1 MANCIS
7 NEIIFLA
14 DTNFLGDYKSGV
26 FKVRYSKAVKKQL
39 INTIYVLTE
48 L

>member
-1 MANCIS
+1 MAYCIS

-14 DTNFLGDYKSGV
+14 DINFLGDYKSGV
-26 FKVRYSKAVKKQL
+26 FKVSYSKAVEKQL
-39 INTIYVLTE
+39 INTIYVVKE